1 MRIFI
6 EDYFGNDLCSINI
19 DSFTDL
25 RQRKFY
31 TIRDLTDCYLAD
43 EETDT
48 DGSYIRIQLNKK

>member
-25 RQRKFY
+25 CQIKN
-31 TIRDLTDCYLAD
+31 LTDCSLAD
-43 EETDT
+43 EETDGNGT
-48 DGSYIRIQLNKK
+48 YIRIQLNNK

>member
-25 RQRKFY
+25 CQRKWY
-31 TIRDLTDCYLAD
+31 TVRDLTDCSLAD
-43 EETDT
+43 EETDANGT
-48 DGSYIRIQLNKK
+48 YIRIQLNNK